1 MTKFALFLVLATAST
16 AHADPRHGV
25 ALEDLAHLAPDSP
38 EGARLVVAND
48 FVRRRGVTDWGT
60 VLSTSFVSSTATTLV
75 IDVVARNL
83 RYPNH
88 GPLSR
93 FGGVGITR
101 VALTFPDAPC
111 PDLERAFRWSAIV
124 DLVGTERW
132 PALKSFFAPAGAA
145 GGCVVRDWTIL
156 SEHPAL
162 DLAFSVRASLGDI
175 LAVVEVPAI
184 GFRRV
189 YPLGMGALD
198 RIRQPGKVTS
208 ITATTETGVLRRETS
223 WLEMTFPKH
232 FKGKPYMPLQ
242 LPRVR
247 TTNGVEKRT
256 WHGSWI
262 AFHIWQ
268 AKGFDREYASHGCMR
283 MRDADLD
290 ELAAFLWGLDADIPV
305 VIRPEPLDDVTH
317 PWPRQVGH
325 FWRLQNFGTD
335 DKPRHRTINNTWV
348 TQYVPKAV
356 PGSWWE
362 EVPARDGLIGITID
376 LR

>member
-1 MTKFALFLVLATAST
+1 MTKLVLLFALLTTSVV
-16 AHADPRHGV
+16 HADPRHGV
-25 ALEDLAHLAPDSP
+25 ALDDLAHLAPDSP

-60 VLSTSFVSSTATTLV
+60 VLSTSFVSSTPTTLV
-75 IDVVARNL
+75 IDVVARNT
-83 RYPNH
+83 RYPND

-101 VALTFPDAPC
+101 VALTFPAAPC
-111 PDLERAFRWSAIV
+111 PDLARAFRWSALV
-124 DLVGTERW
+124 DLVGKERW
-132 PALKSFFAPAGAA
+132 TSLHSFFAPAGTAS
-145 GGCVVRDWTIL
+145 GCVVSDWTIV
-156 SEHPAL
+156 SEHPARE
-162 DLAFSVRASLGDI
+162 LAFNIRASLGDI

-198 RIRQPGKVTS
+198 RVRNPGKVTS
-208 ITATTETGVLRRETS
+208 ITATTETAVIRRTTS
-223 WLEMTFPKH
+223 WLEMKVPKH

-242 LPRVR
+242 VPRVR
-247 TTNGVEKRT
+247 ITNGVETRT

-290 ELAAFLWGLDADIPV
+290 ELAAFLWGLEGDIPV
-305 VIRPEPLDDVTH
+305 VIRPEPFDDVTH
-317 PWPRQVGH
+317 PWPRQVDH
-325 FWRLQNFGTD
+325 FWRLQNFGTN
-335 DKPRHRTINNTWV
+335 DKPKHRIINNTWV
-348 TQYVPKAV
+348 TQYVTKVV
-356 PGSWWE
+356 PGSWWD
-362 EVPARDGLIGITID
+362 EVPARDGMTGITID